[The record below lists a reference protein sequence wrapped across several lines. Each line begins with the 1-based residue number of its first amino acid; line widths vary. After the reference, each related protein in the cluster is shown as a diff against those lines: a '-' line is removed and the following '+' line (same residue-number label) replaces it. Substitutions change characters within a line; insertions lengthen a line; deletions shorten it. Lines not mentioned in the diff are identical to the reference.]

1 MAIHPRAGQRAQP
14 SDLIDLAALERAY
27 HERQPDPANT
37 AERVAFGT
45 SGHRGSPL
53 HGTFVFFAS
62 EAERALHRDAHLEL
76 CLPPG
81 WRLEDGTCCRT
92 RHGPLRYPV
101 WVQWSQPAPYSA

>member
-1 MAIHPRAGQRAQP
+1 MSDKSKSDSPVCWCVAGV
-14 SDLIDLAALERAY
+14 LERR
-27 HERQPDPANT
+27 HEY
-37 AERVAFGT
+37 EREYPC
-45 SGHRGSPL
+45 SPL

-92 RHGPLRYPV
+92 RHGPMRYPV
-101 WVQWSQPAPYSA
+101 WVQWSACASTSSHCT